1 MRRRWITA
9 AVTSLV
15 LLGLWLPPAAVA
27 DPALPA
33 APTASEPTEATEPP
47 ASADLSEAI
56 RFLDVPPDHWAAG
69 YINRLREAGVI
80 DGHAAG
86 LFRPE
91 DPVTRAELVKLVVR
105 AKQFD
110 TGNACEGLFHD
121 VPCDAW
127 HAPYVETAY
136 SMAIAE
142 GEGNRTFLPDDPV
155 TRQQLFSIIVRALGK
170 RWEASSMNWTEIN
183 GLLGQFS
190 DQREIEWWARPSVA
204 LALKESITKGY
215 GDGTFRPGAFASRA
229 EAAALAARIMVAD
242 QELQVVEVDGRRIVF
257 KQAMGEMKASK
268 YATGEPGVGTVT
280 FTGLTVRHGT
290 VAVDPRVI
298 PLGSLL
304 YVEDYGYAV
313 AADIGGAIKGNMI
326 DLYTYDYNLAAYQF
340 GFQPRR
346 VWVLP

>member
-9 AVTSLV
+9 AVSALT
-15 LLGLWLPPAAVA
+15 LLGLCMPPAAVA
-27 DPALPA
+27 DPAPPAEPPA
-33 APTASEPTEATEPP
+33 AEATEPEP
-47 ASADLSEAI
+47 APVDMSSAI
-56 RFLDVPPDHWAAG
+56 RFVDVPPDHWA
-69 YINRLREAGVI
+69 YVYVSTLREAGII
-80 DGHAAG
+80 DGNPTGH
-86 LFRPE
+86 FRPE
-91 DPVTRAELVKLVVR
+91 EPVTRAELVKLVVR

-110 TGNACEGLFHD
+110 TALACTGIFQD
-121 VPCDAW
+121 VPCEAW

-136 SMAIAE
+136 RMAIAE
-142 GEGNRTFLPDDPV
+142 GQGSRTFAPNEHV
-155 TRQQLFSIIVRALGK
+155 TRQQLFTIIVRAMGK
-170 RWEASSMNWTEIN
+170 RWEASSMTWAEVN
-183 GLLGQFS
+183 GLLGQFK

-204 LALKESITKGY
+204 LAVRESVTKGY
-215 GDGTFRPGAFASRA
+215 EDATFRPNALASRA
-229 EAAALAARIMVAD
+229 EAAALASRILVDAAG
-242 QELQVVEVDGRRIVF
+242 QNVVEVDGRRIIY

-280 FTGLTVRHGT
+280 YTGLTVRLGT

-326 DLYTYDYNLAAYQF
+326 DLYTFDYNLAAYQF

-346 VWVLP
+346 VWILP